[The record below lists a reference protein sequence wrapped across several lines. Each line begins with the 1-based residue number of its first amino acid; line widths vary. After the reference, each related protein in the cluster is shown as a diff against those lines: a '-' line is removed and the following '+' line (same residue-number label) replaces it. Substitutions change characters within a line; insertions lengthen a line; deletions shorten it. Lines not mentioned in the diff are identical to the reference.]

1 MVPNSII
8 HIRVDVTYRKPRA
21 LGFHCGHTL
30 RNPRPRGAVWEPTEG
45 NVPGLPRRPPS
56 SGRAMRTDCARA
68 PDRCRQD
75 EAVLG
80 EPPQPV
86 VASAATRSYLTLSW
100 SLRRF
105 HLRHSTATLLVRSEE
120 HTSELQS

>member
-1 MVPNSII
+1 VGLRLLLGQLGQAASYCSGSGIIEPSRNREPCPVRSTNAGSGLNGTKQII

-68 PDRCRQD
+68 PARCRQD

-80 EPPQPV
+80 E
-86 VASAATRSYLTLSW
+86 S
-100 SLRRF
+100 
-105 HLRHSTATLLVRSEE
+105 
-120 HTSELQS
+120 